1 MNVDTYIAVSDF
13 LDQLPFMVKEVT
25 CPWRA
30 TIYPRMSDFDCLPAL
45 VTVLLSPLDLKYV
58 VQAGYF
64 WGKKEW
70 SLFLRN
76 FVCCN

>member
-1 MNVDTYIAVSDF
+1 MNVDTYIAVSDL

-64 WGKKEW
+64 GGR
-70 SLFLRN
+70 RN
-76 FVCCN
+76 GVYF